1 MQIQNILSQTRPN
14 GPSGGQRD
22 LKKLI
27 QTLLAGLLGGGLPF
41 GLFPSGGSMLPSQS
55 NFGGAPASASGGGGG
70 GGGLNSFLGGTT
82 APASAPSGG
91 GSPTFGASQG
101 SSVNLDKIKGGTAW
115 GRDLAADATAHATGS
130 GGWCYKYVSEAL
142 GRHGVTATG
151 ASAYMAADQLAQSS
165 KFKEAKINPA
175 DFPKLPPGAVVVWDR
190 GAGHE
195 HGHIS
200 VATGDGREASDVMR
214 DQITNYGTKARVFLP
229 KGSEPKKKA

>member
-1 MQIQNILSQTRPN
+1 MQIQNILGQIRPN
-14 GPSGGQRD
+14 SPTPGKGD

-41 GLFPSGGSMLPSQS
+41 GLFDSGSMLPSQA
-55 NFGGAPASASGGGGG
+55 NFGGAPASGGGE
-70 GGGLNSFLGGTT
+70 GGGLNSFLGGST
-82 APASAPSGG
+82 APSSPSSSG
-91 GSPTFGASQG
+91 GSPTFGAAQG
-101 SSVNLDKIKGGTAW
+101 GSVDLDKIKGGTAW

-151 ASAYMAADQLAQSS
+151 ASAYMAADQLAESS
-165 KFKEAKINPA
+165 KFKEAKVNPA

-200 VATGDGREASDVMR
+200 IATGDGREASDVMR

-229 KGSEPKKKA
+229 KGSEPTKKG